1 MMLFHEIMQ
10 DVRAFMDKPR
20 SPFSLK
26 EFHAFSE
33 IAWPAAGPRDIIL
46 QSDTGLELGN
56 PRDQSVSFL
65 VWTNDLSLVRD
76 GSISLLG
83 PDIGETDANRLPFGR
98 VILIG
103 GTEFDEENCYTRFR
117 EMDLSR
123 YDISL
128 KGYMMRAVS
137 QYMREWS
144 RISREA
150 VENRFS
156 LPLLGSAMM
165 RQLKTFDYVKSVEVM
180 FVTSSNPDVLELKQT
195 GDRFIRIINAMTRM
209 AEDHDFDCE
218 TCEFQPVCNE
228 AEELRRMHKALK
240 EKQTV

>member
-1 MMLFHEIMQ
+1 LADTEPI
-10 DVRAFMDKPR
+10 VA
-20 SPFSLK
+20 S
-26 EFHAFSE
+26 
-33 IAWPAAGPRDIIL
+33 AAGAASFRLDPAVLDGDRIRTEAVVRRALDDEIL
-46 QSDTGLELGN
+46 ASGEVV
-56 PRDQSVSFL
+56 PAV
-65 VWTNDLSLVRD
+65 D
-76 GSISLLG
+76 GEAYVGAMIS
-83 PDIGETDANRLPFGR
+83 GR
-98 VILIG
+98 VAGVLVKAG
-103 GTEFDEENCYTRFR
+103 E
-117 EMDLSR
+117 
-123 YDISL
+123 
-128 KGYMMRAVS
+128 AVT

-156 LPLLGSAMM
+156 LPLLGSAMI
-165 RQLKTFDYVKSVEVM
+165 RQLKAFDYVKSVEIM